1 MAAKK
6 SWSDL
11 SPGAKVVVIIGSVV
25 ELVLTSVA
33 LADLRRRDPDE
44 VRGPKWIW
52 SLLCFVQPVGPVLYL
67 VAGRRHVIGP

>member
-1 MAAKK
+1 MASKK

-11 SPGAKVVVIIGSVV
+11 STPARALIVVTSIV

-33 LADLRRRDPDE
+33 LTDLRKRAPRA

-52 SLLCFVQPVGPVLYL
+52 GLVCLVQPVGPVLYL
-67 VAGRRHVIGP
+67 VAGRRDTGS